1 MKQAK
6 PGRRFN
12 LYLIALVMFNF
23 LPHLSEQSP
32 LVFILAFFCLIWRVL
47 YEFQKVKLPGKII
60 KTLLVAFSLAMIYQ
74 VNGSLDGTVS
84 VSGILLCGAALKM
97 LDNVNYRDAMVLL
110 FVNFMLLMSSF
121 LIDQSLLLTLFG
133 ALDLIL
139 ISSLLFQL
147 HKAKDLAFNFWS
159 MTKLGAKLC
168 AMTMP
173 LLVLMFIVFPRFTVG
188 VFNNKSQN
196 DVGSG
201 FSDSIEPGGVD
212 RLVLDNTTA
221 FRVYFK
227 GKAPRSSE
235 MYWRGISF
243 DTTDGLKWS
252 GKPKYERYNRQFNVS
267 SKQQDYSYEVVLE
280 PNYGKWLFLLDPKRS
295 FSLPHWRYYRNIE
308 EGDDGSLRLKNAVA
322 QNVLYRGSSHDI
334 PQKVQIDKE
343 RFLQLP
349 EQVSPKIVALA
360 KELSKEKENINV
372 FVNNA
377 KEYFTANFAYSLN
390 LPKKS
395 SNDIEKFLFEERI
408 GFCEHFAASFAYLA
422 RLSGIPSRVVAGFQG
437 GRKHPY
443 ADYVIVSNRDA
454 HAWVELYDDELGVWQ
469 RIDPTSFVAPLRI
482 ELGGQLF
489 HSVNESVVKDVRD
502 AKSFIALVNGTG
514 WQKSLES
521 IRLAVDVIQE
531 RWNYF
536 LISYDYDQQKELLK
550 SLGLNIKKRSQLA
563 WLALGFF
570 MAFLLWLRFRQ
581 MKSLNQGLSKI
592 QKLVQKQNK
601 SLSQLGYQKSSAQ
614 GYLDFYKMLAKDPEI
629 RKESTQYS
637 RLLANYLYAGH
648 AFGRNEEKELK
659 RIFSALLLA
668 IKSKSKTSF

>member
-12 LYLIALVMFNF
+12 IYLIALVVFNF

-32 LVFILAFFCLIWRVL
+32 LVFLLALICLGWRLL
-47 YEFQKVKLPGKII
+47 YEYQKVRLPGKIL
-60 KTLLVAFSLAMIYQ
+60 KTILVFLSLGMIYQ
-74 VNGSLDGTVS
+74 LNGSLDGTVA
-84 VSGILLCGAALKM
+84 VSGVLLCGAALKM

-110 FVNFMLLMSSF
+110 FVNFMVLMSSF

-133 ALDLIL
+133 AIDLIL

-159 MTKLGAKLC
+159 MIKLGAKLC

-173 LLVLMFIVFPRFTVG
+173 LLILMFVVFPRFTVG
-188 VFNNKSQN
+188 VFNNKPKN

-201 FSDSIEPGGVD
+201 FNDSIEPGGVD
-212 RLVLDNTTA
+212 RLVLDNSTA

-227 GKAPRSSE
+227 GKAPRSSD

-243 DTTDGLKWS
+243 DKTEGLKWS
-252 GKPKYERYNRQFNVS
+252 GKPKYERYSRQFRTQ
-267 SKQQDYSYEVVLE
+267 SKKEDYSFEVVLE
-280 PNYGKWLFLLDPKRS
+280 PNYGKWLFLLDPSRS

-308 EGDDGSLRLKNAVA
+308 EGDDGSMRLKNAVA
-322 QNVLYRGSSHDI
+322 QNVLYRGSTYGS
-334 PQKVQIDKE
+334 PQKIDIDRE

-349 EQVSPKIVALA
+349 ENVSEKVKSLA
-360 KELSKEKENINV
+360 NQFSKGRSDIDIFTKA
-372 FVNNA
+372 A
-377 KEYFTANFAYSLN
+377 KEYFTDNFAYSLN
-390 LPKKS
+390 LPQKS
-395 SNDIEKFLFEERI
+395 SNNLEKFLFEEKV
-408 GFCEHFAASFAYLA
+408 GFCEHFAASFAFLA
-422 RLSGIPSRVVAGFQG
+422 RLAGIPSRVVAGFQG

-454 HAWVELYDDELGVWQ
+454 HAWVELYDTESSVW
-469 RIDPTSFVAPLRI
+469 RRVDPTSFVAPLRI

-502 AKSFIALVNGTG
+502 AQSFIALANATG
-514 WQKSLES
+514 WKKSLEE
-521 IRLAVDVIQE
+521 IQLALDVVQE

-536 LISYDYDQQKELLK
+536 LLNYDYDQQKELLK
-550 SLGLNIKKRSQLA
+550 SLGLNIQKRSQLG
-563 WLALGFF
+563 WLALGL
-570 MAFLLWLRFRQ
+570 FLIFLFWLRFRQ
-581 MKSLNQGLSKI
+581 MKNLNHGISAI
-592 QKLVQKQNK
+592 HKLVQRHSK

-614 GYLDFYKMLAKDPEI
+614 GYVQFYKELAKDPVL

-637 RLLANYLYAGH
+637 KLLANYLYADFR
-648 AFGRNEEKELK
+648 FGKKEEKEFKETFSNLLK
-659 RIFSALLLA
+659 A
-668 IKSKSKTSF
+668 IKSKAKASS